1 MRNFLTEKKVSE
13 GQTFAKTKSTSNH
26 RKSFKDDFLRAS
38 VVAVAVAQ
46 MTAKVLRR
54 DLFPRLSRSLPLASS
69 RKRDLLKVASE
80 WLQERKEHI
89 PMDVPWFTYEIN
101 KKVANLD

>member
-1 MRNFLTEKKVSE
+1 MRIFLTEKKVLE
-13 GQTFAKTKSTSNH
+13 GQTFSKNKSTSNH

-46 MTAKVLRR
+46 MTAKVLGYWRGRR
-54 DLFPRLSRSLPLASS
+54 DLFPRHSRSLPLASS

-89 PMDVPWFTYEIN
+89 PTDVPCT
-101 KKVANLD
+101 K

>member
-13 GQTFAKTKSTSNH
+13 GQTFAKNKSTSNH

-46 MTAKVLRR
+46 MTARI
-54 DLFPRLSRSLPLASS
+54 LA
-69 RKRDLLKVASE
+69 RTA
-80 WLQERKEHI
+80 
-89 PMDVPWFTYEIN
+89 
-101 KKVANLD
+101 